1 MNIYLDILFIENLLM
16 NYIILFGTGFI
27 QKLKMKNYRLVISS
41 LMGAI
46 YSIIIYLKI
55 IPIYS
60 NVFMKIL
67 LSLIMIYIAFN
78 PQSIKKMLKT
88 LLLFY
93 LISFVT
99 GGCALALLY
108 LISPK
113 SISFSNGV
121 LTGSYPM
128 KVTLIAGAVGFLI
141 IQYSFRLNKMKL
153 RKQDLICNITV
164 KVCGKLLQT
173 KAFLDSGNNLK
184 DPITRT
190 PVVIIEKVKVEKIIN
205 IKELEGGENDIK
217 LRFIP
222 FKAIGKQ
229 NGLLMGIKAD
239 YIEIEYDD
247 EKTLV
252 NNVILGLYENQ
263 ISQNYSALVGLN
275 IINGGNEN
283 EFSSN
288 TKKNILQF
296 SKRW

>member
-1 MNIYLDILFIENLLM
+1 MNIYLDIVFIENLLM

-27 QKLKMKNYRLVISS
+27 QKIKMKNPRLVISS
-41 LMGAI
+41 LLGAT
-46 YSIIIYLKI
+46 YSIIAYLNL

-60 NVFMKIL
+60 SIFMKIL

-78 PQSIKKMLKT
+78 PQNIKKMLKT

-108 LISPK
+108 LISPNR
-113 SISFSNGV
+113 ISFSNGV
-121 LTGSYPM
+121 LTGTYPM

-153 RKQDLICNITV
+153 KKQDLICNI
-164 KVCGKLLQT
+164 KIKLSGKLLQT

-184 DPITRT
+184 DPITNT
-190 PVVIIEKVKVEKIIN
+190 PVVIIEKEKVQNIIN
-205 IKELEGGENDIK
+205 FKQLEGGEDK
-217 LRFIP
+217 LKIRFIP
-222 FKAIGKQ
+222 YKAIGKQ
-229 NGLLMGIKAD
+229 NGLLMGVKAD
-239 YIEIEYDD
+239 YIEINYDD

-263 ISQNYSALVGLN
+263 ISKKYSALVGLN

-283 EFSSN
+283 EFGSN
-288 TKKNILQF
+288 TKKNILQH
-296 SKRW
+296 SKR

>member
-296 SKRW
+296 SKR